1 MDAALLAMIST
12 LFVAMLGNAWHQTRE
27 NTKTRDLMIQLNNG
41 TRSELSDLGAELRAD
56 HKALDTKL
64 SGEIKALDTKL
75 SGEISALDAK
85 LSGENKALD
94 DGLGSVRERLSRIE
108 GHLGIGLPGV
118 GASEPPEPPV
128 DE

>member
-1 MDAALLAMIST
+1 MHMDAALLAMIST

-27 NTKTRDLMIQLNNG
+27 NAKTRDLMIQLNDG

-56 HKALDTKL
+56 HRALDTKL

-75 SGEISALDAK
+75 SGEI
-85 LSGENKALD
+85 KALD
-94 DGLGSVRERLSRIE
+94 KGLGSVRERLARIE
-108 GHLGIGLPGV
+108 GRLGIGLPGV